1 MFAKLATTTLDPDLL
16 VCDSSSSTVSV
27 LRGLGGGKFAPAAAT
42 PVPEPRAARLA
53 DLDQDGRMDAVTA
66 NLAGSELRVSG
77 AASGAPTVSF
87 RRGDADLNG
96 AVQLTDAV
104 TVLLRLFAG
113 GQTLACDDAADADD
127 GGSLDLTDAVRVLSH
142 LFRGGP
148 APPDPGPDVCGP
160 DPTADDLTCESSN
173 ACP

>member
-1 MFAKLATTTLDPDLL
+1 M
-16 VCDSSSSTVSV
+16 
-27 LRGLGGGKFAPAAAT
+27 
-42 PVPEPRAARLA
+42 A
-53 DLDQDGRMDAVTA
+53 DLDQDGRLDAVTA
-66 NLAGSELRVSG
+66 NLAGSELRVLWG
-77 AASGAPTVSF
+77 TAGGDPIASF

-113 GQTLACDDAADADD
+113 GGALACDDAADADD

-173 ACP
+173 ACS